1 MAEPLDYFFQGANLG
16 MRAGEFRTNLS
27 ERARQFNEEL
37 AFRREAN
44 KNAASQFRA
53 QLAED
58 RRQFDAKL
66 NLDEIAT
73 NAVAAR
79 NTAEASRVQY
89 QLTQDQEQDERLTK
103 QLDTLRD
110 YKTLIRSQVENNVI
124 DLALPPANLEG
135 AAFEEGKNFRDNA
148 EANRANKASY
158 LIEVKERN
166 DLSDLI
172 ANYGLRSDFVEY
184 FKNYEAAKE
193 AGVPYTAPGFN
204 RSSLI
209 PPGSRPLFTPEE
221 ENPANELKEAFT
233 RRSLARAEVI
243 ASEYGVDPMKVSTID
258 VISPFQDQKGDL
270 DVDRFRAY
278 VSALPEAKMAVSSVT
293 TYPDGRSQKTMRQ
306 RSGSSDDNIS
316 KLERFMKAAE
326 PLITR
331 KTTGFAGTQET
342 LNIPALKS
350 LADQFGIQLTD
361 EIISALSSSSGGGG
375 GGGDDFVEGFKN
387 FIN

>member
-1 MAEPLDYFFQGANLG
+1 MAEPFNLFFQGANLG
-16 MRAGEFRTNLS
+16 MRAGAARTQQEQFRTNLA
-27 ERARQFNEEL
+27 EKARQFDQSFSLQE
-37 AFRREAN
+37 EAN
-44 KNAASQFRA
+44 KAAVARDRAYTQKLNFDLKQQEESNNRITA
-53 QLAED
+53 QLD
-58 RRQFDAKL
+58 KL
-66 NLDEIAT
+66 
-73 NAVAAR
+73 AA
-79 NTAEASRVQY
+79 
-89 QLTQDQEQDERLTK
+89 
-103 QLDTLRD
+103 
-110 YKTLIRSQVENNVI
+110 YKTSVREAADNYL
-124 DLALPPANLEG
+124 LKLPLPPSGLQGDILKEAQNYYTTVDQDRQSDAMFKRQVQE
-135 AAFEEGKNFRDNA
+135 RD
-148 EANRANKASY
+148 
-158 LIEVKERN
+158 

-184 FKNYEAAKE
+184 FNNFESAKQE
-193 AGVPYTAPGFN
+193 GVPYTAPGFN

-209 PPGSRPLFTPEE
+209 SPGSRPLFTPEE

-278 VSALPEAKMAVSSVT
+278 VSALPEAKLAVSSVT
-293 TYPDGRSQKTMRQ
+293 TYPDGRSQKTMRP

-331 KTTGFAGTQET
+331 KTASFGGTQET

-361 EIISALSSSSGGGG
+361 EIISALSSSAGGGG
-375 GGGDDFVEGFKN
+375 GGAGVGSNDDFDKWSRQN
-387 FIN
+387 D